1 MQQTYLKDLR
11 HNPRK
16 FDEFK
21 RAYELPALLSTI
33 VVLVAITALNDLG
46 SWVFV
51 HHAARDGVFG
61 LCFPW
66 ALLGIS
72 AGLMFATRRELS
84 RSSPGQIPRALWL
97 QSTVQIWWM
106 AAVIWYAS
114 TPLALVMLFVVSA
127 AAINDARY
135 LYDTR
140 AAQLSHSLP
149 WLAVPLLLLAVD
161 VAGGPGILARYAEDP
176 YYVKCAL
183 GGLAG
188 MVLLLQFVI
197 SVVGRQCYE
206 TDAALWER
214 GKLEAQL
221 AEERRE
227 REVLRRSC
235 DLMVHGVSAG
245 SFSHDL
251 ASPLSLVSMATDEIT
266 ELINSDDRIAE
277 TATLRAELA
286 PALEQLRRA
295 TTRVTEMTSALARS
309 LRQTEEPDKTSV
321 GDLVSE
327 ALKAAKLSL
336 KRYGLTEAPEPI
348 LDIADGDVFVVAG
361 HAGALANILVNGALQ
376 QPREP
381 LTVTGRVDTDYY
393 YTLEVRDFGVASS
406 DRAQALDAVRASLAI
421 ATDKS
426 PPTRDAQSNRYGVA
440 LMLAKLL
447 VVRHGGWLE
456 AKSPES
462 GPGLLFVLS
471 LPRLHPSVIPL
482 PAHETGGD
490 LNQGAPLPA
499 TVIA

>member
-1 MQQTYLKDLR
+1 MQQAYLKDLR
-11 HNPRK
+11 RNPRK
-16 FDEFK
+16 FDEFR
-21 RAYELPALLSTI
+21 RAYDLPALVSTI
-33 VVLVAITALNDLG
+33 VVLVAITGLNNLG

-51 HHAARDGVFG
+51 HRVARDGSFG
-61 LCFPW
+61 LWFPW
-66 ALLGIS
+66 ALLAIS
-72 AGLMFATRRELS
+72 AGLMLATRRQLS
-84 RSSPGQIPRALWL
+84 RSSGHIPRALWL

-106 AAVIWYAS
+106 GAVIWYAS

-135 LYDTR
+135 LYDTP

-149 WLAVPLLLLAVD
+149 WLAVPVLLLAVD
-161 VAGGPGILARYAEDP
+161 LAGGPGIRARYTVDP

-214 GKLEAQL
+214 GKLQAQL

-251 ASPLSLVSMATDEIT
+251 ASPLSLVSMAADEIA
-266 ELINSDDRIAE
+266 ELVDSGAADSR
-277 TATLRAELA
+277 TALRAELA
-286 PALEQLRRA
+286 PVLDQLRRA

-309 LRQTEEPDKTSV
+309 LRHTEEPDKTSV
-321 GDLVSE
+321 RELMSE
-327 ALKAAKLSL
+327 AFESAKLSL
-336 KRYGLTEAPEPI
+336 RRYGLEEAPEPV
-348 LDIADGDVFVVAG
+348 LDITDGDVFVVAG
-361 HAGALANILVNGALQ
+361 HAGALANILVNGSLQ
-376 QPREP
+376 QPHEP
-381 LTVTGRVDTDYY
+381 LTVTGRVGTDYY
-393 YTLEVRDFGVASS
+393 YTLQVRDFGVAASE
-406 DRAQALDAVRASLAI
+406 RAQALDAVRASLAI
-421 ATDKS
+421 AADQSS
-426 PPTRDAQSNRYGVA
+426 PPRDAQSNRYGVA

-462 GPGLLFVLS
+462 GPGLIFVLT
-471 LPRLHPSVIPL
+471 LPRLHPSVMPL
-482 PAHETGGD
+482 PAHETEDTSHRGD
-490 LNQGAPLPA
+490 PSFVPS
-499 TVIA
+499 TVA